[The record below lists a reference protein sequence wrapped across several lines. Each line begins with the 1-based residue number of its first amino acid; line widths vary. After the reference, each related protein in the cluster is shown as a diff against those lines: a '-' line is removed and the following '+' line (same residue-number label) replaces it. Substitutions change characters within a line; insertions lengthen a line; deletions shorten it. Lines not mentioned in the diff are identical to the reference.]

1 MKTTELRQK
10 FLKFFESKGHT
21 IVRSSSLVPHDDPT
35 LLFTNAGMNQFKDVF
50 LGFDKR
56 PYNRATTAQ
65 KCVRAGGKHNDLE
78 NVGYTARH
86 HTFFEMMGNFSF
98 GDYFKRD
105 AIHFAWEFLTSPEW
119 LNLPKDKLLATVYA
133 EDDEAYNIWLNE
145 IGMPAERIVRIGDN
159 KGAKYAS
166 DNFWQMGDTGPC
178 GPCSEIFYDH
188 GEEIWGGI
196 PGSPEEDGDRW
207 IEIWNCVFMQFNRDE
222 QGNMNPLPK
231 PSVDTGMG
239 LERMAAVMQHV
250 HSNYEIDLFQD
261 LLKAVARETGAPFSM
276 DEPSLKVIADHIR
289 SCSFLI
295 ADGVMPSNEGRGYVL
310 RRIIR
315 RAVRHGYKL
324 GQKQA
329 FFYKL
334 VPDLVKAMGDAY
346 PELKEK
352 QAQIEEALKNEES
365 RFGQTLETGLKLFDD
380 ELSKV
385 QFNALCKHVSENT
398 YSNETMSV
406 SSALNTN
413 GHWELL
419 FTPSSPKITPFKL
432 NYESWKNAEQ
442 HLKENKNQITVDKNI
457 LIDGAKGAAVV
468 FGAAFLSNLIFGTKF
483 PLGTAAATGGA
494 LNTGAGYLEKNQLE
508 AERDNFINAL
518 ELLIPQL
525 VERSNTQKTT
535 LAGETIFKLYDTYGF
550 PYDLTADICRERNID
565 LDEEGF
571 NREMEAQRARAR
583 AAQSFKANAQLPYE
597 GQDTE
602 FKGYSE
608 RQTESKVLALYK
620 DGEQVN
626 ELNEGDE
633 GAIVIDF
640 TPFYAESGGQVGDVG
655 YIFAGENRF
664 EVRDT
669 QKIKAAVFGQF
680 GVQTSGRL
688 KVGDSV
694 TAKVDDEIRNANM
707 RNHSAT
713 HLMHKALRDVLGE
726 HVEQKGSLVTAEST
740 RFDISHPQAVTAEE
754 IAEVERRVN
763 EAILANVAVNA
774 AIMSMED
781 AQKTGAM
788 MLFGEKYG
796 DEVRVL
802 QMGGFSTELC
812 GGTHVSRTGDIGLFK
827 IISEGGI
834 AAGVRRIEAITGL
847 NALKWAQ
854 EQERL
859 VKDIIAE
866 TKAQT
871 EKDVLAKIQAG
882 AAHAK
887 ALEKE
892 LARAKAELAVH
903 AGAKLL
909 DDAKDLGSAKLVA
922 AQIEADAAALREIV
936 TDLTGK
942 SEQAIVL
949 LAAVNDGKVFLCAG
963 VSKPLTGKVK
973 AGDLV
978 KFAAEQVGGKGGG
991 RPDLAQ
997 AGGTDAD
1004 KLPAMIESVKDWV
1017 GAKLA

>member
-1 MKTTELRQK
+1 MKTSELRQK

-56 PYNRATTAQ
+56 AYNRATTAQ

-119 LNLPKDKLLATVYA
+119 LNIPKEKLLATVYA

-385 QFNALCKHVSENT
+385 QFNAICKHVSENA

-419 FTPSSPKITPFKL
+419 FTPSSSKITPFKF
-432 NYESWKNAEQ
+432 NYENWRNAEQ
-442 HLKENKNQITVDKNI
+442 YLKENKKQITVDKNI
-457 LIDGAKGAAVV
+457 LSDSIKGAAVGA
-468 FGAAFLSNLIFGTKF
+468 GAALFSNLVFGTKIS
-483 PLGTAAATGGA
+483 LKTAAAAGGT
-494 LNTGAGYLEKNQLE
+494 LSTGAGYLEKNQLE
-508 AERDNFINAL
+508 SEKNNFINAL

-525 VERSNTQKTT
+525 VERGNTQKTT

-565 LDEEGF
+565 LDEDGF

-583 AAQSFKANAQLPYE
+583 AAQNFKANAQLDYT
-597 GQDTE
+597 GADTE
-602 FKGYSE
+602 FTGYEKRS
-608 RQTESKVLALYK
+608 QDTKIIALYK
-620 DGEQVN
+620 GSEAVDELQAGEAGVVVLEQ
-626 ELNEGDE
+626 
-633 GAIVIDF
+633 

-655 YIFAGENRF
+655 FIFAGENRF
-664 EVRDT
+664 RVEDT
-669 QKIKAAVFGQF
+669 QKIKAAVHGQF
-680 GVQTSGRL
+680 GAVVSGRL
-688 KVGDSV
+688 KVGDAVS
-694 TAKVDDEIRNANM
+694 AEIDNDIRDSIM
-707 RNHSAT
+707 RNHSVT
-713 HLMHKALRDVLGE
+713 HLMHKALRDVLGT
-726 HVEQKGSLVTAEST
+726 HVEQKGSLQNAELT
-740 RFDISHPQAVTAEE
+740 RFDISHPQGISAEE

-763 EAILANVAVNA
+763 AAIIANVPVKVET
-774 AIMSMED
+774 MSIED
-781 AQKTGAM
+781 AQKSGAV

-796 DEVRVL
+796 DFVRVIT
-802 QMGGFSTELC
+802 MGDYSIELC
-812 GGTHVSRTGDIGLFK
+812 GGTHVTRTGDIGFFK

-834 AAGVRRIEAITGL
+834 AAGIRRVEAITGL
-847 NALKWAQ
+847 AALAWAQ
-854 EQERL
+854 NQESL
-859 VKDIIAE
+859 MKNIIAE
-866 TKAQT
+866 VKAQT
-871 EKDVLAKIQAG
+871 EKDVLAKIQAN
-882 AAHAK
+882 AANTK

-892 LARAKAELAVH
+892 LAKAKAELAVH

-909 DDAKDLGSAKLVA
+909 DNAKDLGAAKLVA

-942 SEQAIVL
+942 SDNAVIL
-949 LAAVNDGKVFLCAG
+949 LAAVNDGKVSLCAG
-963 VSKPLTGKVK
+963 VSKALTGKVK

-997 AGGTDAD
+997 AGGTDAA
-1004 KLPAMIESVKDWV
+1004 KLPAVLGGVKDWV
-1017 GAKLA
+1017 NAKLA

>member
-119 LNLPKDKLLATVYA
+119 LNIPKDKLLATVYA

-261 LLKAVARETGAPFSM
+261 LLKAVARETGAAFSM
-276 DEPSLKVIADHIR
+276 EEPSLKVIADHIR

-295 ADGVMPSNEGRGYVL
+295 ADGVLPSNEGRGYVL

-334 VPDLVKAMGDAY
+334 VPDLVKEMGAAY

-352 QAQIEEALKNEES
+352 QTQIMEALRAEES
-365 RFGQTLETGLKLFDD
+365 RFGETLEKGMGLFNQVLNGMKFLKLESLLPQDGVGKPLTLKTADGVEFTAASRVAP
-380 ELSKV
+380 SKKQIV
-385 QFNALCKHVSENT
+385 IRPRVSGSLNEGMYIDLQAAL
-398 YSNETMSV
+398 ETAHIPDAEKPFAE
-406 SSALNTN
+406 ALNAYLMDN
-413 GHWELL
+413 IAN
-419 FTPSSPKITPFKL
+419 SKL
-432 NYESWKNAEQ
+432 V
-442 HLKENKNQITVDKNI
+442 I
-457 LIDGAKGAAVV
+457 
-468 FGAAFLSNLIFGTKF
+468 
-483 PLGTAAATGGA
+483 GG
-494 LNTGAGYLEKNQLE
+494 EH
-508 AERDNFINAL
+508 
-518 ELLIPQL
+518 
-525 VERSNTQKTT
+525 
-535 LAGETIFKLYDTYGF
+535 IFKLYDTYGF
-550 PYDLTADICRERNID
+550 PYDLTADMARELGIE
-565 LDEEGF
+565 LDEAGF
-571 NREMEAQRARAR
+571 EREMEAQRTRAR

-620 DGEQVN
+620 NGEQVN

-633 GAIVIDF
+633 GAVVIDF

-854 EQERL
+854 ELERL

-882 AAHAK
+882 ATHAK

-949 LAAVNDGKVFLCAG
+949 LAAVNDGKVSLCAG
-963 VSKPLTGKVK
+963 VSKPLTAKVK

-997 AGGTDAD
+997 AGGTDVA
-1004 KLPAMIESVKDWV
+1004 KLPEVLNSVKDWV

>member
-119 LNLPKDKLLATVYA
+119 LNIPKEKLLATVYA

-276 DEPSLKVIADHIR
+276 EEPSLKVIADHIR

-310 RRIIR
+310 RRIVR

-334 VPDLVKAMGDAY
+334 VPDLVKVMGDAY

-352 QAQIEEALKNEES
+352 QTQIMEALRAEES
-365 RFGQTLETGLKLFDD
+365 RFGETLEKGMGLFNQVFNGMKFLKLESLLPQDGAGKP
-380 ELSKV
+380 L
-385 QFNALCKHVSENT
+385 ALKTAEGVEFTAASRAASGKKQIVIRPQVSG
-398 YSNETMSV
+398 SLNEGMYIDLQAALETAHIPDAEKPFAE
-406 SSALNTN
+406 ALNAYLMDN
-413 GHWELL
+413 IAN
-419 FTPSSPKITPFKL
+419 SKL
-432 NYESWKNAEQ
+432 V
-442 HLKENKNQITVDKNI
+442 I
-457 LIDGAKGAAVV
+457 
-468 FGAAFLSNLIFGTKF
+468 
-483 PLGTAAATGGA
+483 GG
-494 LNTGAGYLEKNQLE
+494 EH
-508 AERDNFINAL
+508 
-518 ELLIPQL
+518 
-525 VERSNTQKTT
+525 
-535 LAGETIFKLYDTYGF
+535 IFKLYDTYGF
-550 PYDLTADICRERNID
+550 PYDLTADMARELGID

-571 NREMEAQRARAR
+571 NREMDAQRARAR

-633 GAIVIDF
+633 GAVVIDF

-892 LARAKAELAVH
+892 LARAKAELAVQ

-909 DDAKDLGSAKLVA
+909 DDAKDLGAAKLVA

-949 LAAVNDGKVFLCAG
+949 LAAVNDGKVSLCAG

-1004 KLPAMIESVKDWV
+1004 KLPEMLGSVEGWV
-1017 GAKLA
+1017 KEKL

>member
-1 MKTTELRQK
+1 MKTAELRQK
-10 FLKFFESKGHT
+10 FLKFFESKGHQ
-21 IVRSSSLVPHDDPT
+21 IVPSSSLVPHDDPT

-98 GDYFKRD
+98 GDYFKHD
-105 AIHFAWEFLTSPEW
+105 AIKFAWEFLTSPEW
-119 LNLPKDKLLATVYA
+119 LNLPKEKLLATVYA

-145 IGMPAERIVRIGDN
+145 IGLPADRIIRIGDN
-159 KGAKYAS
+159 KGEKYAS

-188 GEEIWGGI
+188 GDHIWGGP
-196 PGSPEEDGDRW
+196 PGSAEEDGDRF

-250 HSNYEIDLFQD
+250 HANYEIDLFQN
-261 LLKAVARETGAPFSM
+261 LLKAAARETGTEFSL
-276 DEPSLKVIADHIR
+276 DVPSLKVIADHIR
-289 SCSFLI
+289 ACAFLI

-334 VPDLVKAMGDAY
+334 VPDLVQEMGAAY

-352 QAQIEEALKNEES
+352 QTHIMETLRGEEVRFGETLEKGMGLFNQVWHGMKFMKLESLLPSENADQPLILKTSDGVEFTAASRYLAEGKQIIIRPQVAGSLNESMVIRMEDVIDVAGSAEFHDKNDMPFAEALENYLNAHIADS
-365 RFGQTLETGLKLFDD
+365 KLII
-380 ELSKV
+380 S
-385 QFNALCKHVSENT
+385 
-398 YSNETMSV
+398 
-406 SSALNTN
+406 
-413 GHWELL
+413 
-419 FTPSSPKITPFKL
+419 
-432 NYESWKNAEQ
+432 
-442 HLKENKNQITVDKNI
+442 
-457 LIDGAKGAAVV
+457 
-468 FGAAFLSNLIFGTKF
+468 
-483 PLGTAAATGGA
+483 
-494 LNTGAGYLEKNQLE
+494 
-508 AERDNFINAL
+508 
-518 ELLIPQL
+518 
-525 VERSNTQKTT
+525 
-535 LAGETIFKLYDTYGF
+535 GEHIFKLYDTYGF
-550 PYDLTADICRERNID
+550 PYDLTADMARELGIE

-571 NREMEAQRARAR
+571 EREMAAQRARAR
-583 AAQSFKANAQLPYE
+583 AAQNFKADTQLVYE

-602 FKGYSE
+602 FKGYTE
-608 RQTESKVLALYK
+608 RTTTAQIVALYRESEPVEQLHA
-620 DGEQVN
+620 GET
-626 ELNEGDE
+626 
-633 GAIVIDF
+633 GAIVLDN

-655 YIFAGENRF
+655 YIVAGDNRF

-680 GVQTSGRL
+680 GVLVSGSLR
-688 KVGDSV
+688 VGDTV
-694 TAKVDDEIRNANM
+694 QATIDNDVRNANM

-713 HLMHKALRDVLGE
+713 HLMHKALRDVLGT

-740 RFDISHPQAVTAEE
+740 RFDISHPQAITAEE
-754 IAEVERRVN
+754 IAEVERLVN
-763 EAILANVAVNA
+763 QAILANVAVDA
-774 AIMSMED
+774 QIMSMED
-781 AQKTGAM
+781 AQQAGAM

-802 QMGGFSTELC
+802 KMGDFSTELC
-812 GGTHVSRTGDIGLFK
+812 GGTHVARTGDIGLFK

-834 AAGVRRIEAITGL
+834 AAGVRRVEAITGL
-847 NALKWAQ
+847 NALQWAQ
-854 EQERL
+854 NQERL
-859 VKDIIAE
+859 LKDIIAE
-866 TKAQT
+866 VKAQT
-871 EKDVLAKIQAG
+871 ERDVLAKIQANT
-882 AAHAK
+882 AQSK
-887 ALEKE
+887 ALEKD
-892 LARAKAELAVH
+892 LAKAQTELAVY

-909 DDAKDLGSAKLVA
+909 DNAKDLGAASLVV
-922 AQIEADAAALREIV
+922 AQMEAEAGALREIV
-936 TDLTGK
+936 SDLTGK
-942 SEQAIVL
+942 SDKAVVL
-949 LAAVNDGKVFLCAG
+949 LAAVNDGKIALCAG
-963 VSKPLTGKVK
+963 VSKPLTQKVK

-978 KFAAEQVGGKGGG
+978 KWAAEQVGGKGGG

-997 AGGTDAD
+997 AGGTDVA
-1004 KLPAMIESVKDWV
+1004 KLPEVLNQVENWLKA
-1017 GAKLA
+1017 LL

>member
-1 MKTTELRQK
+1 MKTSELRQK

-119 LNLPKDKLLATVYA
+119 LNLPKEKLLATVYA

-276 DEPSLKVIADHIR
+276 DEPSLKVVADHIR

-352 QAQIEEALKNEES
+352 QTQIMEALRAEES
-365 RFGQTLETGLKLFDD
+365 RFGETLEKGMGLFNQVFNGMKFLKLESLLPQDGAGKP
-380 ELSKV
+380 L
-385 QFNALCKHVSENT
+385 ALKTAEGVEFTAASRAAPGKKQIVIRPQVSG
-398 YSNETMSV
+398 SLNEGMYIDLQAALETAHIPDAEKPFAE
-406 SSALNTN
+406 ALNAYLMDN
-413 GHWELL
+413 IAN
-419 FTPSSPKITPFKL
+419 SKL
-432 NYESWKNAEQ
+432 V
-442 HLKENKNQITVDKNI
+442 I
-457 LIDGAKGAAVV
+457 
-468 FGAAFLSNLIFGTKF
+468 
-483 PLGTAAATGGA
+483 GG
-494 LNTGAGYLEKNQLE
+494 EH
-508 AERDNFINAL
+508 
-518 ELLIPQL
+518 
-525 VERSNTQKTT
+525 
-535 LAGETIFKLYDTYGF
+535 IFKLYDTYGF
-550 PYDLTADICRERNID
+550 PYDLTADMARELGID

-583 AAQSFKANAQLPYE
+583 AAQNFKANAQLDYT
-597 GQDTE
+597 GADTE
-602 FKGYSE
+602 FTGYEKRS
-608 RQTESKVLALYK
+608 QDTKIIALYK
-620 DGEQVN
+620 GSEAVDELQAGEAGVVVLEQ
-626 ELNEGDE
+626 
-633 GAIVIDF
+633 

-655 YIFAGENRF
+655 FIFAGENRF
-664 EVRDT
+664 RVEDT
-669 QKIKAAVFGQF
+669 QKIKAAVHGQF
-680 GVQTSGRL
+680 GAVVSGRL
-688 KVGDSV
+688 KVGDAVS
-694 TAKVDDEIRNANM
+694 AEIDNDIRNSIM
-707 RNHSAT
+707 RNHSVT
-713 HLMHKALRDVLGE
+713 HLMHKALRDVLGT
-726 HVEQKGSLVTAEST
+726 HVEQKGSLQNAELT
-740 RFDISHPQAVTAEE
+740 RFDISHPQGISAEE

-763 EAILANVAVNA
+763 AAIIANVPVKVET
-774 AIMSMED
+774 MSIED
-781 AQKTGAM
+781 AQKSGAM

-796 DEVRVL
+796 DFVRVIT
-802 QMGGFSTELC
+802 MGDYSIELC
-812 GGTHVSRTGDIGLFK
+812 GGTHVARTGDIGFFK

-834 AAGVRRIEAITGL
+834 AAGIRRVEAITGL
-847 NALKWAQ
+847 AALAWAQ
-854 EQERL
+854 NQESL
-859 VKDIIAE
+859 MKNIIAE
-866 TKAQT
+866 VKAQT
-871 EKDVLAKIQAG
+871 EKDVLAKIQAN
-882 AAHAK
+882 AANAK

-892 LARAKAELAVH
+892 LAKAKAELAVH

-909 DDAKDLGSAKLVA
+909 DNAKDLGAAKLVA

-942 SEQAIVL
+942 SDNAVIL
-949 LAAVNDGKVFLCAG
+949 LAAVNDGKVSLCAG
-963 VSKPLTGKVK
+963 VSKPLTNKVK

-997 AGGTDAD
+997 AGGTDA
-1004 KLPAMIESVKDWV
+1004 SQV
-1017 GAKLA
+1017 GAMLDSAEGWVREKL

>member
-1 MKTTELRQK
+1 MKTSELRQK
-10 FLKFFESKGHT
+10 FLKFFETKGHT
-21 IVRSSSLVPHDDPT
+21 VVRSSSLVPHDDPT

-56 PYNRATTAQ
+56 PYSRATTVQ

-119 LNLPKDKLLATVYA
+119 LNIPKDKLLATVYA

-145 IGMPAERIVRIGDN
+145 IGMPSERIVRIGDN

-261 LLKAVARETGAPFSM
+261 LLKAVARETGAAFSM

-295 ADGVMPSNEGRGYVL
+295 ADGVLPSNEGRGYVL

-324 GQKQA
+324 GQSKP
-329 FFYKL
+329 FFHKL
-334 VPDLVKAMGDAY
+334 VADLVKEMGDAY

-352 QAQIEEALKNEES
+352 QVQIEEALKNEES
-365 RFGQTLETGLKLFDD
+365 RFAQTLETGMALL
-380 ELSKV
+380 E
-385 QFNALCKHVSENT
+385 NAL
-398 YSNETMSV
+398 
-406 SSALNTN
+406 
-413 GHWELL
+413 
-419 FTPSSPKITPFKL
+419 
-432 NYESWKNAEQ
+432 
-442 HLKENKNQITVDKNI
+442 
-457 LIDGAKGAAVV
+457 AKG
-468 FGAAFLSNLIFGTKF
+468 G
-483 PLGTAAATGGA
+483 
-494 LNTGAGYLEKNQLE
+494 
-508 AERDNFINAL
+508 
-518 ELLIPQL
+518 
-525 VERSNTQKTT
+525 KT
-535 LAGETIFKLYDTYGF
+535 LDGEIIFKLYDTYGF
-550 PYDLTADICRERNID
+550 PYDLTADICRERNIE
-565 LDEEGF
+565 LDEAGF
-571 NREMEAQRARAR
+571 EREMEAQRARAR
-583 AAQSFKANAQLPYE
+583 AAQSFKANAQLPYD

-620 DGEQVN
+620 DGEQVD
-626 ELNEGDE
+626 ELNEGDS
-633 GAIVIDF
+633 GAVVIDF

-655 YIFAGENRF
+655 YIFSGENRF

-909 DDAKDLGSAKLVA
+909 DDAKDLGAAKLVA

-949 LAAVNDGKVFLCAG
+949 LAAVNDGKVSLCAG
-963 VSKPLTGKVK
+963 VSKALTGKVK

-997 AGGTDAD
+997 AGGTDAG
-1004 KLPAMIESVKDWV
+1004 KLPAVLDSVKDWV
-1017 GAKLA
+1017 GAKLV

>member
-1 MKTTELRQK
+1 MMTTSELRQK
-10 FLKFFESKGHT
+10 FLEYFQQHGHQ

-56 PYNRATTAQ
+56 PYSRATTAQ

-105 AIHFAWEFLTSPEW
+105 AIHFAWGFLTGKEW
-119 LNLPKDKLLATVYA
+119 LNLPKEKLLATVYA

-145 IGMPAERIVRIGDN
+145 IGMPADRIVRIGDN

-207 IEIWNCVFMQFNRDE
+207 IEIWNCVFMQYNRDE

-239 LERMAAVMQHV
+239 LERMAAVMQGV
-250 HSNYEIDLFQD
+250 HSNYEIDLFQG
-261 LLKAVARETGAPFSM
+261 LLKAVARETGTEFSM
-276 DEPSLKVIADHIR
+276 DVPSLKVIADHIR

-324 GQKQA
+324 GQKNA

-334 VPDLVKAMGDAY
+334 VPDLVKEMGDAY

-352 QAQIEEALKNEES
+352 QTQIMETLRGEET
-365 RFGQTLETGLKLFDD
+365 RFGQTLETGLELFGKVLDGMKFLKLESLLPAEGSAEPLRLQTADGLKFTAA
-380 ELSKV
+380 SRNSGGV
-385 QFNALCKHVSENT
+385 KHVVIAPQAEGRL
-398 YSNETMSV
+398 NET
-406 SSALNTN
+406 
-413 GHWELL
+413 
-419 FTPSSPKITPFKL
+419 
-432 NYESWKNAEQ
+432 
-442 HLKENKNQITVDKNI
+442 
-457 LIDGAKGAAVV
+457 VV
-468 FGAAFLSNLIFGTKF
+468 FDLQDVVADAKPEMDAEALAVKAA
-483 PLGTAAATGGA
+483 
-494 LNTGAGYLEKNQLE
+494 LE
-508 AERDNFINAL
+508 AYLQANIANSK
-518 ELLIPQL
+518 LIIP
-525 VERSNTQKTT
+525 
-535 LAGETIFKLYDTYGF
+535 GEHVFKLYDTYGF
-550 PYDLTADICRERNID
+550 PYDLTADMARELGID

-571 NREMEAQRARAR
+571 EREMEAQRARAR
-583 AAQSFKANAQLPYE
+583 AAQSFKADTQLAYE

-602 FKGYSE
+602 FKGYTE
-608 RQTESKVLALYK
+608 RQTEAKIIALYQGSEAV
-620 DGEQVN
+620 DELAEGET
-626 ELNEGDE
+626 
-633 GAIVIDF
+633 GAVVIDL
-640 TPFYAESGGQVGDVG
+640 TPFYAESGGQIGDVG
-655 YIFAGENRF
+655 FIFAGENRF

-669 QKIKAAVFGQF
+669 QKIRAAVFGQF
-680 GVQTSGRL
+680 GVQVSGRL
-688 KVGDSV
+688 KVGDAV
-694 TAKVDDEIRNANM
+694 TAQVDNDVRNANM

-713 HLMHKALRDVLGE
+713 HLMHKALRDVLGS
-726 HVEQKGSLVTAEST
+726 HVEQKGSLVTADLT

-763 EAILANVAVNA
+763 AAILANVPVSAE
-774 AIMSMED
+774 IMSMED
-781 AQKTGAM
+781 AQKAGAM

-802 QMGGFSTELC
+802 SMGGFSTELC
-812 GGTHVSRTGDIGLFK
+812 GGTHVARTGDIGLFK

-834 AAGVRRIEAITGL
+834 AAGIRRLEAITGL
-847 NALKWAQ
+847 NALQWAQ
-854 EQERL
+854 NQERL

-866 TKAQT
+866 VKAQT
-871 EKDVLAKIQAG
+871 EKDVLAKIQAN
-882 AAHAK
+882 AAQTK

-892 LARAKAELAVH
+892 LAKAKSELAVH
-903 AGAKLL
+903 AGAALF
-909 DDAKDLGSAKLVA
+909 DNAKDLGAAKLIV
-922 AQIEADAAALREIV
+922 AQIDAEAGALRDIV

-942 SEQAIVL
+942 ADNAVVL
-949 LAAVNDGKVFLCAG
+949 LAAVNDGKVSLCAG
-963 VSKPLTGKVK
+963 VSKPLTAKVK

-978 KFAAEQVGGKGGG
+978 KTVAEQIGGKGGG

-997 AGGTDAD
+997 AGGSDV
-1004 KLPAMIESVKDWV
+1004 E
-1017 GAKLA
+1017 KLADALNGVESWVNGKLV

>member
-1 MKTTELRQK
+1 MKTSELRQK
-10 FLKFFESKGHT
+10 FLKFFETKGHT
-21 IVRSSSLVPHDDPT
+21 VVHSSSLVPHDDPT

-56 PYNRATTAQ
+56 PYSRATTAQ

-119 LNLPKDKLLATVYA
+119 LNIPKDKLLATVYA

-145 IGMPAERIVRIGDN
+145 IGMPSERIVRIGDN

-276 DEPSLKVIADHIR
+276 EEPSLKVIADHIR

-295 ADGVMPSNEGRGYVL
+295 ADGVLPANEGRGYVL

-324 GQKQA
+324 GQSKP
-329 FFYKL
+329 FFHKL
-334 VPDLVKAMGDAY
+334 VADLVKEMGDAY

-365 RFGQTLETGLKLFDD
+365 RFAQTLETGMALL
-380 ELSKV
+380 E
-385 QFNALCKHVSENT
+385 NAL
-398 YSNETMSV
+398 
-406 SSALNTN
+406 
-413 GHWELL
+413 
-419 FTPSSPKITPFKL
+419 
-432 NYESWKNAEQ
+432 
-442 HLKENKNQITVDKNI
+442 
-457 LIDGAKGAAVV
+457 AKG
-468 FGAAFLSNLIFGTKF
+468 S
-483 PLGTAAATGGA
+483 
-494 LNTGAGYLEKNQLE
+494 
-508 AERDNFINAL
+508 
-518 ELLIPQL
+518 
-525 VERSNTQKTT
+525 KT
-535 LAGETIFKLYDTYGF
+535 LDGEIIFKLYDTYGF
-550 PYDLTADICRERNID
+550 PYDLTADICRERNIE
-565 LDEEGF
+565 LDEAGF
-571 NREMEAQRARAR
+571 EREMEAQRARAR
-583 AAQSFKANAQLPYE
+583 AAQSFKANAQLPYD

-626 ELNEGDE
+626 ELNEGDS

-909 DDAKDLGSAKLVA
+909 DDAKDLGAAKLVA

-949 LAAVNDGKVFLCAG
+949 LAAVNDGKVSLCAG
-963 VSKPLTGKVK
+963 VSKALTGKVK
-973 AGDLV
+973 AGDLI

-997 AGGTDAD
+997 AGGTDAG
-1004 KLPAMIESVKDWV
+1004 KLPEMLASAEEWVK
-1017 GAKLA
+1017 AKLA

>member
-119 LNLPKDKLLATVYA
+119 LNIPKEKLLATVYA

-276 DEPSLKVIADHIR
+276 EEPSLKVIADHIR

-295 ADGVMPSNEGRGYVL
+295 ADGVLPSNEGRGYVL

-324 GQKQA
+324 GQSKP
-329 FFYKL
+329 FFHKL
-334 VPDLVKAMGDAY
+334 VADLVKEMGDAY

-365 RFGQTLETGLKLFDD
+365 RFAQTLETGMALL
-380 ELSKV
+380 E
-385 QFNALCKHVSENT
+385 NAL
-398 YSNETMSV
+398 
-406 SSALNTN
+406 
-413 GHWELL
+413 
-419 FTPSSPKITPFKL
+419 
-432 NYESWKNAEQ
+432 
-442 HLKENKNQITVDKNI
+442 
-457 LIDGAKGAAVV
+457 AKGSKK
-468 FGAAFLSNLIFGTKF
+468 L
-483 PLGTAAATGGA
+483 
-494 LNTGAGYLEKNQLE
+494 
-508 AERDNFINAL
+508 D
-518 ELLIPQL
+518 
-525 VERSNTQKTT
+525 
-535 LAGETIFKLYDTYGF
+535 GEIIFKLYDTYGF
-550 PYDLTADICRERNID
+550 PYDLTADICRERNIE
-565 LDEEGF
+565 LDEAGF
-571 NREMEAQRARAR
+571 EREMEAQRARAR
-583 AAQSFKANAQLPYE
+583 AAQSFKANAQLPYD

-633 GAIVIDF
+633 GAVVIDF

-909 DDAKDLGSAKLVA
+909 DNAKDLGAAKLVA

-942 SEQAIVL
+942 SDNAVIL
-949 LAAVNDGKVFLCAG
+949 LAAVNDGKVSLCAG
-963 VSKPLTGKVK
+963 VSKALTGKVK

-997 AGGTDAD
+997 AGGTDVA
-1004 KLPAMIESVKDWV
+1004 KLPEVLNSVKDWV

>member
-1 MKTTELRQK
+1 MKTSELRQK

-119 LNLPKDKLLATVYA
+119 LNIPKDKLLATVYA

-276 DEPSLKVIADHIR
+276 DEPSLKVVADHIR

-352 QAQIEEALKNEES
+352 QTQIMEALRAEES
-365 RFGQTLETGLKLFDD
+365 RFGETLEKGMGLFNQVLNGMKFLKLESLLPQDGAGKP
-380 ELSKV
+380 L
-385 QFNALCKHVSENT
+385 ALKTADGMEFIAASRAAPGKKQIVIRPRVSG
-398 YSNETMSV
+398 SLNEGMYIDLQAALETAHIPDAEKPFAE
-406 SSALNTN
+406 ALNAYLMDN
-413 GHWELL
+413 IAN
-419 FTPSSPKITPFKL
+419 SKL
-432 NYESWKNAEQ
+432 V
-442 HLKENKNQITVDKNI
+442 I
-457 LIDGAKGAAVV
+457 
-468 FGAAFLSNLIFGTKF
+468 
-483 PLGTAAATGGA
+483 GG
-494 LNTGAGYLEKNQLE
+494 EH
-508 AERDNFINAL
+508 
-518 ELLIPQL
+518 
-525 VERSNTQKTT
+525 
-535 LAGETIFKLYDTYGF
+535 IFKLYDTYGF
-550 PYDLTADICRERNID
+550 PYDLTADMARELGID
-565 LDEEGF
+565 LDEDGF

-583 AAQSFKANAQLPYE
+583 AAQNFKANAQLDYT
-597 GQDTE
+597 GADTE
-602 FKGYSE
+602 FTGYEKRS
-608 RQTESKVLALYK
+608 QDTKIIALYK
-620 DGEQVN
+620 GSEAVEELQAGEAGVVVLEQ
-626 ELNEGDE
+626 
-633 GAIVIDF
+633 

-655 YIFAGENRF
+655 FIFAGENRF
-664 EVRDT
+664 RVEDT
-669 QKIKAAVFGQF
+669 QKIKAAVHGQF
-680 GVQTSGRL
+680 GAVVSGRL
-688 KVGDSV
+688 KVGDAVS
-694 TAKVDDEIRNANM
+694 AEIDNDIRDSIM
-707 RNHSAT
+707 RNHSVT
-713 HLMHKALRDVLGE
+713 HLMHKALRDVLGT
-726 HVEQKGSLVTAEST
+726 HVEQKGSLQNAELT
-740 RFDISHPQAVTAEE
+740 RFDISHPQGISAEE

-763 EAILANVAVNA
+763 AAIIANVPVKVET
-774 AIMSMED
+774 MSIED
-781 AQKTGAM
+781 AQKSGAM

-796 DEVRVL
+796 DFVRVIT
-802 QMGGFSTELC
+802 MGDYSTELC
-812 GGTHVSRTGDIGLFK
+812 GGTHVARTGDIGFFK

-834 AAGVRRIEAITGL
+834 AAGIRRVEAITGL
-847 NALKWAQ
+847 AALAWAQ
-854 EQERL
+854 NQESL
-859 VKDIIAE
+859 MKNIIAE
-866 TKAQT
+866 VKAQT
-871 EKDVLAKIQAG
+871 EKDVLAKIQAN
-882 AAHAK
+882 AANAK

-892 LARAKAELAVH
+892 LAKAKAELAVH

-909 DDAKDLGSAKLVA
+909 DNAKDLGAAKLVA

-942 SEQAIVL
+942 SDNAVIL
-949 LAAVNDGKVFLCAG
+949 LAAVNDGKVSLCAG
-963 VSKPLTGKVK
+963 VSKALTGKVK

-997 AGGTDAD
+997 AGGTDAA
-1004 KLPAMIESVKDWV
+1004 KLPEMLGSVEGWV
-1017 GAKLA
+1017 REKL

>member
-1 MKTTELRQK
+1 MKTAELRQK
-10 FLKFFESKGHT
+10 FLKFFESKGHQ
-21 IVRSSSLVPHDDPT
+21 IVHSSSLVPHEDPT

-119 LNLPKDKLLATVYA
+119 LNLPKEKLLATVYA

-145 IGMPAERIVRIGDN
+145 IGMPSEKIIRIGDN
-159 KGAKYAS
+159 KGGRYAS

-188 GEEIWGGI
+188 GDHIWGGP
-196 PGSPEEDGDRW
+196 PGSAEEDGDRF

-250 HSNYEIDLFQD
+250 NSNYEIDLFEN
-261 LLKAVARETGAPFSM
+261 LLKAAARETGTEFSM
-276 DEPSLKVIADHIR
+276 DVPSLKVIADHIR
-289 SCSFLI
+289 ACSFLI
-295 ADGVMPSNEGRGYVL
+295 ADGVLPSNEGRGYVL

-324 GQKQA
+324 GQTQP
-329 FFYKL
+329 FFHKL
-334 VPDLVKAMGDAY
+334 VADLVTEMGGAY

-352 QAQIEEALKNEES
+352 QAQITEALKNEET
-365 RFGQTLETGLKLFDD
+365 RFAQTLETGMNLLEEALADGK
-380 ELSKV
+380 KV
-385 QFNALCKHVSENT
+385 
-398 YSNETMSV
+398 
-406 SSALNTN
+406 
-413 GHWELL
+413 
-419 FTPSSPKITPFKL
+419 
-432 NYESWKNAEQ
+432 
-442 HLKENKNQITVDKNI
+442 
-457 LIDGAKGAAVV
+457 
-468 FGAAFLSNLIFGTKF
+468 
-483 PLGTAAATGGA
+483 LG
-494 LNTGAGYLEKNQLE
+494 
-508 AERDNFINAL
+508 
-518 ELLIPQL
+518 
-525 VERSNTQKTT
+525 
-535 LAGETIFKLYDTYGF
+535 GEVIFKLYDTYGF
-550 PYDLTADICRERNID
+550 PYDLTADICRERGIEMD
-565 LDEEGF
+565 AEGF
-571 NREMEAQRARAR
+571 EREMEAQRARAR
-583 AAQSFKANAQLPYE
+583 AAQNFKADTQLAYD

-602 FKGYSE
+602 FKGYTE
-608 RQTESKVLALYK
+608 RKTDAVILALYK
-620 DGEQVN
+620 DGEPVD
-626 ELNEGDE
+626 ELNEGDS
-633 GAIVIDF
+633 GAVVLDN

-655 YIFAGENRF
+655 LIRAGENVF

-680 GVQTSGRL
+680 GVVASGRL
-688 KVGDSV
+688 KKGDSV
-694 TAKVDDEIRNANM
+694 LAEIDNDIRNANM

-713 HLMHKALRDVLGE
+713 HLMHKALRDVLGT
-726 HVEQKGSLVTAEST
+726 HVEQKGSLVTAQST
-740 RFDISHPQAVTAEE
+740 RFDISHGQPITAEE

-763 EAILANVAVNA
+763 EAILANVAVGA
-774 AIMSMED
+774 EIMSMED
-781 AQKTGAM
+781 AQKAGAM

-802 QMGGFSTELC
+802 KMGDFSTELC
-812 GGTHVSRTGDIGLFK
+812 GGTHVERTGDIGLFK

-834 AAGVRRIEAITGL
+834 AAGVRRVEAITGL
-847 NALKWAQ
+847 NALQWAQ
-854 EQERL
+854 NQERL
-859 VKDIIAE
+859 LKDIIGE
-866 TKAQT
+866 VKAQT
-871 EKDVLAKIQAG
+871 EKDVLAKIQAN
-882 AAHAK
+882 AAQAK
-887 ALEKE
+887 ATEKA
-892 LARAKAELAVH
+892 LQAAKAELAVH

-909 DDAKDLGSAKLVA
+909 DNAQDLGAAKLVV
-922 AQIEADAAALREIV
+922 AQIEAEAGALRDIV

-942 SEQAIVL
+942 SDNAVIL
-949 LAAVNDGKVFLCAG
+949 LAAVNEGKVALCAG
-963 VSKPLTGKVK
+963 VSKPLTAKVK

-978 KFAAEQVGGKGGG
+978 KFVAEQVGGKGGG

-1004 KLPAMIESVKDWV
+1004 KLPVALASVNEWV
-1017 GAKLA
+1017 GSKIA

>member
-1 MKTTELRQK
+1 MKTSELRQK

-119 LNLPKDKLLATVYA
+119 LNIPKDKLLATVYA

-276 DEPSLKVIADHIR
+276 EEPSLKVIADHIR

-295 ADGVMPSNEGRGYVL
+295 ADGVLPSNEGRGYVL

-352 QAQIEEALKNEES
+352 QTQIMEALRAEES
-365 RFGQTLETGLKLFDD
+365 RFGETLEKGMGLFNQVFNGMKFLKLESLLPQDGAGKP
-380 ELSKV
+380 L
-385 QFNALCKHVSENT
+385 ALKTAEGVEFTAASRAAPGKKQIVIRPRVSG
-398 YSNETMSV
+398 SLNEGMYIDLQAALETAHIPDAKKPFAE
-406 SSALNTN
+406 ALNTYLMDN
-413 GHWELL
+413 IAN
-419 FTPSSPKITPFKL
+419 SKL
-432 NYESWKNAEQ
+432 V
-442 HLKENKNQITVDKNI
+442 I
-457 LIDGAKGAAVV
+457 
-468 FGAAFLSNLIFGTKF
+468 
-483 PLGTAAATGGA
+483 GG
-494 LNTGAGYLEKNQLE
+494 EH
-508 AERDNFINAL
+508 
-518 ELLIPQL
+518 
-525 VERSNTQKTT
+525 
-535 LAGETIFKLYDTYGF
+535 IFKLYDTYGF
-550 PYDLTADICRERNID
+550 PYDLTADMARELGID

-583 AAQSFKANAQLPYE
+583 AAQNFKANAQLDYT
-597 GQDTE
+597 GADTE
-602 FKGYSE
+602 FTGYEKRS
-608 RQTESKVLALYK
+608 QDTKIIALYK
-620 DGEQVN
+620 GSEAVDELQAGEAGVVVLEQ
-626 ELNEGDE
+626 
-633 GAIVIDF
+633 

-655 YIFAGENRF
+655 FIFAGENRF
-664 EVRDT
+664 RVEDT
-669 QKIKAAVFGQF
+669 QKIKAAVHGQF
-680 GVQTSGRL
+680 GAVVSGRL
-688 KVGDSV
+688 KVGDAVS
-694 TAKVDDEIRNANM
+694 AEIDNDIRNSIM
-707 RNHSAT
+707 RNHSVT
-713 HLMHKALRDVLGE
+713 HLMHKALRDVLGT
-726 HVEQKGSLVTAEST
+726 HVEQKGSLQNAELT
-740 RFDISHPQAVTAEE
+740 RFDISHPQGISAEE

-763 EAILANVAVNA
+763 AAIIANVPVKVET
-774 AIMSMED
+774 MSIED
-781 AQKTGAM
+781 AQKSGAV

-796 DEVRVL
+796 DFVRVIT
-802 QMGGFSTELC
+802 MGDYSIELC
-812 GGTHVSRTGDIGLFK
+812 GGTHVARTGDIGFFK

-834 AAGVRRIEAITGL
+834 AAGIRRVEAITGQA
-847 NALKWAQ
+847 ALAWAQ
-854 EQERL
+854 NQESL
-859 VKDIIAE
+859 MKNIIAE
-866 TKAQT
+866 VKAQT
-871 EKDVLAKIQAG
+871 EKDVLAKIQAN
-882 AAHAK
+882 AANTK

-892 LARAKAELAVH
+892 LAKAKAELAVH

-909 DDAKDLGSAKLVA
+909 DNAKDLGAAKFVA

-942 SEQAIVL
+942 SDNAVIL
-949 LAAVNDGKVFLCAG
+949 LAAVNDGKVSLCAG
-963 VSKPLTGKVK
+963 VSKPLTNKVK

-997 AGGTDAD
+997 AGGSDVE

>member
-1 MKTTELRQK
+1 MKTSELRQK
-10 FLKFFESKGHT
+10 FLKFFETKGHT
-21 IVRSSSLVPHDDPT
+21 VVRSSSLVPHDDPT

-56 PYNRATTAQ
+56 PYSRATTAQ

-119 LNLPKDKLLATVYA
+119 LNIPKDKLLATVYA

-145 IGMPAERIVRIGDN
+145 IGMPSERIVRIGDN

-188 GEEIWGGI
+188 GKEIWGGI

-239 LERMAAVMQHV
+239 LERISAVMQHV

-276 DEPSLKVIADHIR
+276 EEPSLKVIADHIR

-295 ADGVMPSNEGRGYVL
+295 ADGVLPSNEGRGYVL

-324 GQKQA
+324 GQSKP
-329 FFYKL
+329 FFHKL
-334 VPDLVKAMGDAY
+334 VADLVQEMGGAY

-365 RFGQTLETGLKLFDD
+365 RFAQTLETGMALL
-380 ELSKV
+380 E
-385 QFNALCKHVSENT
+385 NAL
-398 YSNETMSV
+398 
-406 SSALNTN
+406 
-413 GHWELL
+413 
-419 FTPSSPKITPFKL
+419 
-432 NYESWKNAEQ
+432 
-442 HLKENKNQITVDKNI
+442 
-457 LIDGAKGAAVV
+457 AKG
-468 FGAAFLSNLIFGTKF
+468 GKT
-483 PLGTAAATGGA
+483 LG
-494 LNTGAGYLEKNQLE
+494 
-508 AERDNFINAL
+508 
-518 ELLIPQL
+518 
-525 VERSNTQKTT
+525 
-535 LAGETIFKLYDTYGF
+535 GEIIFKLYDTYGF
-550 PYDLTADICRERNID
+550 PYDLTADICRERNIEP
-565 LDEEGF
+565 DEAGF
-571 NREMEAQRARAR
+571 EREMEAQRARAR
-583 AAQSFKANAQLPYE
+583 AAQSFKANAQLPYD

-620 DGEQVN
+620 DGGQVV
-626 ELNEGDE
+626 ELNEGDS
-633 GAIVIDF
+633 GAVVIDF

-713 HLMHKALRDVLGE
+713 HLMHKALRDVLGG

-763 EAILANVAVNA
+763 EAVLANVAVNA

-781 AQKTGAM
+781 AQKTDAM

-812 GGTHVSRTGDIGLFK
+812 GGTHVSRTGDIGFFK

-909 DDAKDLGSAKLVA
+909 DDAKDLGAAKLVA
-922 AQIEADAAALREIV
+922 AQIEADAAALRETV

-942 SEQAIVL
+942 SDNAVIL
-949 LAAVNDGKVFLCAG
+949 LAAVNEGKVSLCAS
-963 VSKPLTGKVK
+963 VSKALTGKVK

-991 RPDLAQ
+991 SPDLAQ

-1004 KLPAMIESVKDWV
+1004 KLPEMLASAEGWLCQ
-1017 GAKLA
+1017 KLS

>member
-1 MKTTELRQK
+1 MKTSELRQK

-56 PYNRATTAQ
+56 AYNRATTAQ

-276 DEPSLKVIADHIR
+276 DEPSLKVVADHIR

-334 VPDLVKAMGDAY
+334 VPDLVKAMGGAY

-352 QAQIEEALKNEES
+352 QTQIMEALRAEES
-365 RFGQTLETGLKLFDD
+365 RFGETLEKGMGLFNQVFNGMKFLKLESLLPQDGAGKP
-380 ELSKV
+380 L
-385 QFNALCKHVSENT
+385 ALKTAEGVEFTAASRAAPGKKQIVIRPRVSG
-398 YSNETMSV
+398 SLNEGMYIDLQAALETAHIPDAEKPFAE
-406 SSALNTN
+406 ALNAYLMDN
-413 GHWELL
+413 IAN
-419 FTPSSPKITPFKL
+419 SKL
-432 NYESWKNAEQ
+432 V
-442 HLKENKNQITVDKNI
+442 I
-457 LIDGAKGAAVV
+457 
-468 FGAAFLSNLIFGTKF
+468 
-483 PLGTAAATGGA
+483 GG
-494 LNTGAGYLEKNQLE
+494 EH
-508 AERDNFINAL
+508 
-518 ELLIPQL
+518 
-525 VERSNTQKTT
+525 
-535 LAGETIFKLYDTYGF
+535 IFKLYDTYGF
-550 PYDLTADICRERNID
+550 PYDLTADMARELGID

-583 AAQSFKANAQLPYE
+583 AAQNFKANAQLDYT
-597 GQDTE
+597 GADTE
-602 FKGYSE
+602 FTGYEKRS
-608 RQTESKVLALYK
+608 QDTKIIALYK
-620 DGEQVN
+620 GSEAVDELQAGEAGVVVLEQ
-626 ELNEGDE
+626 
-633 GAIVIDF
+633 

-655 YIFAGENRF
+655 FIFAGENRF
-664 EVRDT
+664 RVEDT
-669 QKIKAAVFGQF
+669 QKIKAAVHGQF
-680 GVQTSGRL
+680 GAVVSGRL
-688 KVGDSV
+688 KVGDAVS
-694 TAKVDDEIRNANM
+694 AEIDNDIRNSIM
-707 RNHSAT
+707 RNHSVT
-713 HLMHKALRDVLGE
+713 HLMHKALRDVLGT
-726 HVEQKGSLVTAEST
+726 HVEQKGSLQNAELT
-740 RFDISHPQAVTAEE
+740 RFDISHTQGISAEE

-763 EAILANVAVNA
+763 AAIIANVPVKVET
-774 AIMSMED
+774 MSIED
-781 AQKTGAM
+781 AQKSGAV

-796 DEVRVL
+796 DFVRVIT
-802 QMGGFSTELC
+802 MGDYSIELC
-812 GGTHVSRTGDIGLFK
+812 GGTHVARTGDIGFFK

-834 AAGVRRIEAITGL
+834 AAGIRRVEAITGQA
-847 NALKWAQ
+847 ALAWAQ
-854 EQERL
+854 NQESL
-859 VKDIIAE
+859 MKNIIAE
-866 TKAQT
+866 VKAQT
-871 EKDVLAKIQAG
+871 EKDVLAKIQAN
-882 AAHAK
+882 AANAK

-892 LARAKAELAVH
+892 LAKAKAELAVH

-909 DDAKDLGSAKLVA
+909 DNAKDLGAAKLVA

-942 SEQAIVL
+942 SDNAVIL
-949 LAAVNDGKVFLCAG
+949 LAAVNDGKVSLCAG
-963 VSKPLTGKVK
+963 VSKALTAQIK

-978 KFAAEQVGGKGGG
+978 KHAAEQIGGKGGG

-997 AGGTDAD
+997 AGGTDAA
-1004 KLPAMIESVKDWV
+1004 KLPEMLGSVEGWV
-1017 GAKLA
+1017 SSKLV

>member
-1 MKTTELRQK
+1 MKTSELRQK

-21 IVRSSSLVPHDDPT
+21 IVRSSSLVPHDDST

-276 DEPSLKVIADHIR
+276 DEPSLKVVADHIR

-334 VPDLVKAMGDAY
+334 VPDLVKAMGGAY

-352 QAQIEEALKNEES
+352 QTQIMEALRAEES
-365 RFGQTLETGLKLFDD
+365 RFGETLEKGMGLFNQVFNGMKFLKLESLLPQDGAGKP
-380 ELSKV
+380 L
-385 QFNALCKHVSENT
+385 ALKTAEGVEFTAASRAAPGKKQIVIRPRVSG
-398 YSNETMSV
+398 SLNEGMYIDLQAALETAHIPDAEKPFAE
-406 SSALNTN
+406 ALNAYLMDN
-413 GHWELL
+413 IAN
-419 FTPSSPKITPFKL
+419 SKL
-432 NYESWKNAEQ
+432 V
-442 HLKENKNQITVDKNI
+442 I
-457 LIDGAKGAAVV
+457 
-468 FGAAFLSNLIFGTKF
+468 
-483 PLGTAAATGGA
+483 GG
-494 LNTGAGYLEKNQLE
+494 EH
-508 AERDNFINAL
+508 
-518 ELLIPQL
+518 
-525 VERSNTQKTT
+525 
-535 LAGETIFKLYDTYGF
+535 IFKLYDTYGF
-550 PYDLTADICRERNID
+550 PYDLTADMARELGID

-583 AAQSFKANAQLPYE
+583 AAQNFKANAQLDYT
-597 GQDTE
+597 GADTE
-602 FKGYSE
+602 FTGYEKRS
-608 RQTESKVLALYK
+608 QDTKIIALYK
-620 DGEQVN
+620 GSEAVDELQAGEAGVVVLEQ
-626 ELNEGDE
+626 
-633 GAIVIDF
+633 

-655 YIFAGENRF
+655 FIFAGENRF
-664 EVRDT
+664 RVEDT
-669 QKIKAAVFGQF
+669 QKIKAAVHGQF
-680 GVQTSGRL
+680 GAVVSGRL
-688 KVGDSV
+688 KVGDAVS
-694 TAKVDDEIRNANM
+694 AEIDNDIRDSIM
-707 RNHSAT
+707 RNHSVT
-713 HLMHKALRDVLGE
+713 HLMHKALRDVLGT
-726 HVEQKGSLVTAEST
+726 HVEQKGSLQNAELT
-740 RFDISHPQAVTAEE
+740 RFDISHPQGISAEE

-763 EAILANVAVNA
+763 AAIIANVPVKVET
-774 AIMSMED
+774 MSIED
-781 AQKTGAM
+781 AQKSGAM

-796 DEVRVL
+796 DFVRVIT
-802 QMGGFSTELC
+802 MGDYSTELC
-812 GGTHVSRTGDIGLFK
+812 GGTHVARTGDIGFFK

-834 AAGVRRIEAITGL
+834 AAGIRRVEAITGL
-847 NALKWAQ
+847 AALAWAQ
-854 EQERL
+854 NQESL
-859 VKDIIAE
+859 MKNIIAE
-866 TKAQT
+866 VKAQT
-871 EKDVLAKIQAG
+871 EKDVLAKIQAN
-882 AAHAK
+882 AANAK

-892 LARAKAELAVH
+892 LAKAKAELAVH

-909 DDAKDLGSAKLVA
+909 DNAKDLGAAKLVA

-942 SEQAIVL
+942 SDNAVIL
-949 LAAVNDGKVFLCAG
+949 LAAVNDGKVSLCAG
-963 VSKPLTGKVK
+963 VSKALTGKVK

-997 AGGTDAD
+997 AGGTDTSQVGTMLNSA
-1004 KLPAMIESVKDWV
+1004 EGWV
-1017 GAKLA
+1017 REKLA

>member
-1 MKTTELRQK
+1 MKTSELRQK
-10 FLKFFESKGHT
+10 FLKFFETKGHT
-21 IVRSSSLVPHDDPT
+21 VVHSSSLVPHDDPT

-56 PYNRATTAQ
+56 PYSRATTAQ

-119 LNLPKDKLLATVYA
+119 LNIPKDKLLATVYA

-261 LLKAVARETGAPFSM
+261 LLKAVARETSSPFSM

-334 VPDLVKAMGDAY
+334 VPDLVKVMGDAY

-352 QAQIEEALKNEES
+352 QTQIMEALRAEES
-365 RFGQTLETGLKLFDD
+365 RFGETLEKGMGLFNQVFNGMKFLKL
-380 ELSKV
+380 ES
-385 QFNALCKHVSENT
+385 
-398 YSNETMSV
+398 
-406 SSALNTN
+406 
-413 GHWELL
+413 LL
-419 FTPSSPKITPFKL
+419 P
-432 NYESWKNAEQ
+432 Q
-442 HLKENKNQITVDKNI
+442 
-457 LIDGAKGAAVV
+457 DGAGK
-468 FGAAFLSNLIFGTKF
+468 
-483 PLGTAAATGGA
+483 PLALKTAEGVEFTAASRAASGKKQIVIRPQVSGS
-494 LNTGAGYLEKNQLE
+494 LNEGMYIDLQA
-508 AERDNFINAL
+508 AL
-518 ELLIPQL
+518 ETAHIPDAEKPFAETLNAYLMDNIANSKL
-525 VERSNTQKTT
+525 VIG
-535 LAGETIFKLYDTYGF
+535 GEHIFKLYDTYGF
-550 PYDLTADICRERNID
+550 PYDLTADMARELGID
-565 LDEEGF
+565 LDEAGF

-664 EVRDT
+664 EVLDT

-949 LAAVNDGKVFLCAG
+949 LASVNDGKVSLCAG

-1004 KLPAMIESVKDWV
+1004 KLPEMLASTEEWVK
-1017 GAKLA
+1017 AKLA

>member
-119 LNLPKDKLLATVYA
+119 LNIPKDKLLATVYA

-276 DEPSLKVIADHIR
+276 EEPSLKVIADHIR

-295 ADGVMPSNEGRGYVL
+295 ADGVLPSNEGRGYVL

-334 VPDLVKAMGDAY
+334 VPDLVKEMGAAY

-352 QAQIEEALKNEES
+352 QTQIMEALRAEES
-365 RFGQTLETGLKLFDD
+365 RFGETLEKGMGLFNQVLNGMKFLKLESLLPQDGVGKPLTLKTADGVEFTAASRVAP
-380 ELSKV
+380 SKKQIV
-385 QFNALCKHVSENT
+385 IRPRVSGSLNEGMYIDLQAAL
-398 YSNETMSV
+398 ETAHIPDAKKPFAE
-406 SSALNTN
+406 ALNTYLMDN
-413 GHWELL
+413 IAN
-419 FTPSSPKITPFKL
+419 SKL
-432 NYESWKNAEQ
+432 V
-442 HLKENKNQITVDKNI
+442 I
-457 LIDGAKGAAVV
+457 
-468 FGAAFLSNLIFGTKF
+468 
-483 PLGTAAATGGA
+483 GG
-494 LNTGAGYLEKNQLE
+494 EH
-508 AERDNFINAL
+508 
-518 ELLIPQL
+518 
-525 VERSNTQKTT
+525 
-535 LAGETIFKLYDTYGF
+535 IFKLYDTYGF
-550 PYDLTADICRERNID
+550 PYDLTADMARELGIE
-565 LDEEGF
+565 LDEAGF
-571 NREMEAQRARAR
+571 EREMEAQRTRAR

-620 DGEQVN
+620 NGEQVN

-633 GAIVIDF
+633 GAVVIDF

-892 LARAKAELAVH
+892 LALAKAELAVH

-949 LAAVNDGKVFLCAG
+949 LAAVNDGKVSLCAG
-963 VSKPLTGKVK
+963 VSKALTGKVK

-997 AGGTDAD
+997 AGGTDTD
-1004 KLPAMIESVKDWV
+1004 KLPKMLVSVEAWV
-1017 GAKLA
+1017 SGKLV

>member
-119 LNLPKDKLLATVYA
+119 LNIPKDKLLATVYA

-276 DEPSLKVIADHIR
+276 EEPSLKVIADHIR

-310 RRIIR
+310 RRIVR

-334 VPDLVKAMGDAY
+334 VPDLVKVMGDAY

-352 QAQIEEALKNEES
+352 QTQIMEALRAEES
-365 RFGQTLETGLKLFDD
+365 RFGETLEKGMGLFNQVFNGMKFLKLESLLPQDGAGKP
-380 ELSKV
+380 L
-385 QFNALCKHVSENT
+385 ALKTAEGVEFTAASRAASGKKQIVIRPQVSG
-398 YSNETMSV
+398 SLNEGMYIDLQAALETAHIPDAEKPFAE
-406 SSALNTN
+406 ALNAYLMDN
-413 GHWELL
+413 IAN
-419 FTPSSPKITPFKL
+419 SKL
-432 NYESWKNAEQ
+432 V
-442 HLKENKNQITVDKNI
+442 I
-457 LIDGAKGAAVV
+457 
-468 FGAAFLSNLIFGTKF
+468 
-483 PLGTAAATGGA
+483 GG
-494 LNTGAGYLEKNQLE
+494 EH
-508 AERDNFINAL
+508 
-518 ELLIPQL
+518 
-525 VERSNTQKTT
+525 
-535 LAGETIFKLYDTYGF
+535 IFKLYDTYGF
-550 PYDLTADICRERNID
+550 PYDLTADMARELGID

-571 NREMEAQRARAR
+571 NREMDAQRARAR

-664 EVRDT
+664 EVHDT

-854 EQERL
+854 DQERL

-909 DDAKDLGSAKLVA
+909 DDAKDLGAAKLVA

-949 LAAVNDGKVFLCAG
+949 LAAVNDGKVSLCAG
-963 VSKPLTGKVK
+963 VSKPLTAKVK

-997 AGGTDAD
+997 AGGTDAA
-1004 KLPAMIESVKDWV
+1004 KLPEMLGSVEGWV
-1017 GAKLA
+1017 NSKLVFDNE

>member
-1 MKTTELRQK
+1 MKTSELRQK

-119 LNLPKDKLLATVYA
+119 LNIPKDKLLATVYA

-222 QGNMNPLPK
+222 QGNMKPLPK

-261 LLKAVARETGAPFSM
+261 LLKAVARETGSPFSM
-276 DEPSLKVIADHIR
+276 EEPSLKVIADHIR

-310 RRIIR
+310 RRIVR

-334 VPDLVKAMGDAY
+334 VPDLVKVMGDAY

-352 QAQIEEALKNEES
+352 QTQIMEALRAEES
-365 RFGQTLETGLKLFDD
+365 RFGETLEKGMGLFNQVFNGMKFLKLESLLPQDGAGKP
-380 ELSKV
+380 L
-385 QFNALCKHVSENT
+385 ALKTAEGVEFTAASRAASGKKQIVIRPQVSG
-398 YSNETMSV
+398 SLNEGMYIDLQAALETAHIPDAEKPFAE
-406 SSALNTN
+406 ALNAYLMDN
-413 GHWELL
+413 IAN
-419 FTPSSPKITPFKL
+419 SKL
-432 NYESWKNAEQ
+432 V
-442 HLKENKNQITVDKNI
+442 I
-457 LIDGAKGAAVV
+457 
-468 FGAAFLSNLIFGTKF
+468 
-483 PLGTAAATGGA
+483 GG
-494 LNTGAGYLEKNQLE
+494 EH
-508 AERDNFINAL
+508 
-518 ELLIPQL
+518 
-525 VERSNTQKTT
+525 
-535 LAGETIFKLYDTYGF
+535 IFKLYDTYGF
-550 PYDLTADICRERNID
+550 PYDLTADMARELGID

-571 NREMEAQRARAR
+571 NREMDAQRARAR

-608 RQTESKVLALYK
+608 RQTESKILALYK

-834 AAGVRRIEAITGL
+834 AAGVRRIEAFTGL

-909 DDAKDLGSAKLVA
+909 DDAKDLGAAKLVA

-949 LAAVNDGKVFLCAG
+949 LAAVNDGKVSLCAG

-997 AGGTDAD
+997 AGGTDTD
-1004 KLPAMIESVKDWV
+1004 KLPETLASIENWV
-1017 GAKLA
+1017 SEKLA

>member
-10 FLKFFESKGHT
+10 FLKFFETKGHT
-21 IVRSSSLVPHDDPT
+21 VVRSSSLVPHDDPT

-56 PYNRATTAQ
+56 PYSRATTAQ

-119 LNLPKDKLLATVYA
+119 LNIPKDKLLATVYA

-145 IGMPAERIVRIGDN
+145 IGMPSERIVRIGDN

-261 LLKAVARETGAPFSM
+261 LLKAVARETGAAFSM

-295 ADGVMPSNEGRGYVL
+295 ADGVLPSNEGRGYVL

-324 GQKQA
+324 GQSKP
-329 FFYKL
+329 FFHKL
-334 VPDLVKAMGDAY
+334 VADLVKEMGGAY

-365 RFGQTLETGLKLFDD
+365 RFAQTLETGMALL
-380 ELSKV
+380 E
-385 QFNALCKHVSENT
+385 NAL
-398 YSNETMSV
+398 
-406 SSALNTN
+406 
-413 GHWELL
+413 
-419 FTPSSPKITPFKL
+419 
-432 NYESWKNAEQ
+432 
-442 HLKENKNQITVDKNI
+442 
-457 LIDGAKGAAVV
+457 AKG
-468 FGAAFLSNLIFGTKF
+468 G
-483 PLGTAAATGGA
+483 
-494 LNTGAGYLEKNQLE
+494 
-508 AERDNFINAL
+508 
-518 ELLIPQL
+518 
-525 VERSNTQKTT
+525 KT
-535 LAGETIFKLYDTYGF
+535 LDGEIIFKLYDTYGF
-550 PYDLTADICRERNID
+550 PYDLTADICRERNIE
-565 LDEEGF
+565 LDEAGF
-571 NREMEAQRARAR
+571 EREMEAQRARAR
-583 AAQSFKANAQLPYE
+583 AAQSFKANAQLPYD

-608 RQTESKVLALYK
+608 RQTEATVLALYK

-626 ELNEGDE
+626 ELNEGDS
-633 GAIVIDF
+633 GAVVIDF

-655 YIFAGENRF
+655 YIFSGENRF

-713 HLMHKALRDVLGE
+713 HLMHKALRDVLGG

-949 LAAVNDGKVFLCAG
+949 LAAVNDGKVSLCAG

-997 AGGTDAD
+997 AGGSDVE

>member
-119 LNLPKDKLLATVYA
+119 LNIPKDKLLATVYA

-276 DEPSLKVIADHIR
+276 EEPSLKVIADHIR

-310 RRIIR
+310 RRIVR

-334 VPDLVKAMGDAY
+334 VPDLVKVMGDAY

-352 QAQIEEALKNEES
+352 QTQIMEALRAEES
-365 RFGQTLETGLKLFDD
+365 RFGETLEKGMGLFNQVFNGMKFLKLESLLPQDGAGKP
-380 ELSKV
+380 L
-385 QFNALCKHVSENT
+385 ALKTAEGVEFTAASRAASGKKQIVIRPQVSG
-398 YSNETMSV
+398 SLNEGMYIDLQAALETAHIPDAEKPFAE
-406 SSALNTN
+406 ALNAYLMDN
-413 GHWELL
+413 IAN
-419 FTPSSPKITPFKL
+419 SKL
-432 NYESWKNAEQ
+432 V
-442 HLKENKNQITVDKNI
+442 I
-457 LIDGAKGAAVV
+457 
-468 FGAAFLSNLIFGTKF
+468 
-483 PLGTAAATGGA
+483 GG
-494 LNTGAGYLEKNQLE
+494 EH
-508 AERDNFINAL
+508 
-518 ELLIPQL
+518 
-525 VERSNTQKTT
+525 
-535 LAGETIFKLYDTYGF
+535 IFKLYDTYGF
-550 PYDLTADICRERNID
+550 PYDLTADMARELGID

-571 NREMEAQRARAR
+571 NREMDAQRARAR

-909 DDAKDLGSAKLVA
+909 DNAKDLGSAKLVA

-949 LAAVNDGKVFLCAG
+949 LAAVNDGKVSLCAG

-997 AGGTDAD
+997 AGGAD
-1004 KLPAMIESVKDWV
+1004 VSQV
-1017 GAKLA
+1017 GAMLNSAEGWVREKLA